1 MDEALSHLTVY
12 PPLDSPRYASPG
24 PMATSF
30 RGSAGSVSA
39 AASTVNMA
47 WVADVAAAACKVE
60 ELRLAADIRSNAEAE
75 VVALEAKAAAL
86 QLYRGLVAEYRE
98 VVAVRE
104 AEEAAKLEAAAQA
117 SLVLGGDDASPIAI
131 DLAYAAVQS
140 HHSSSVAGAAE
151 KEVEVTE
158 EGGPPLVLMH
168 DAAALEAALKA
179 TAADFSTGPAFLR
192 KHQTLMA
199 EKERREAATAAAIA
213 AAAKPNELAGAS
225 KESSGKAPAAWDAIG
240 QLLRQFSK

>member
-39 AASTVNMA
+39 AASTVSMA
-47 WVADVAAAACKVE
+47 WAADVAAATCKVE
-60 ELRLAADIRSNAEAE
+60 KLRLAADIRSAAEAE
-75 VVALEAKAAAL
+75 AVASEAKAAAL
-86 QLYRGLVAEYRE
+86 QLYRGLVAEYHE

-104 AEEAAKLEAAAQA
+104 AEEAAKLEATAQA

-140 HHSSSVAGAAE
+140 HHSSSVAGVIE

-158 EGGPPLVLMH
+158 EGGPLVLMH

-213 AAAKPNELAGAS
+213 AAAKPKELAGAS